1 MAKRTAVLHIQPFSE
16 ANTVEE
22 MITASDLRIL
32 HFLVAY
38 GTDVIKTVELVSVG
52 FRERIDLVD
61 CCAALHKHAPSSSS
75 LAPDVEICM
84 YTHHDCSYCPTRFKD
99 QDPSTIKKKK
109 NSKTE
114 FHSISKCS
122 YVIHI
127 IIQFLPE
134 RASICIHQKE

>member
-16 ANTVEE
+16 ANTMEE
-22 MITASDLRIL
+22 MITASDLCIL

-52 FRERIDLVD
+52 FGKGIDLVD
-61 CCAALHKHAPSSSS
+61 CRAALHEHAPSSPC
-75 LAPDVEICM
+75 LTPDVEICM

-99 QDPSTIKKKK
+99 QDPCTIEKKK

-114 FHSISKCS
+114 FHSITKSS
-122 YVIHI
+122 YVIYI